1 MDELPKDSSQVDI
14 STIFNGSKS
23 LNEPLRNAS
32 TTNMVTFEDL
42 SELMGEKEEFYLITA
57 DWKSTFLKLENFLEM
72 GNQIFNKQSDLSIR
86 NERSLLLNPLNK
98 ENVMRSESHT
108 FIQWCHSIEPNLNRW
123 NNTEN
128 KITIEEKVLF
138 IVNNVGH
145 IQRFMQL
152 TLEYSKK
159 SNISKLPL
167 HEIIRLFMDIDEHH
181 RNGGRIRLRHKKPL
195 IMVLRGVV
203 FSHKSITRPKKI

>member
-1 MDELPKDSSQVDI
+1 
-14 STIFNGSKS
+14 
-23 LNEPLRNAS
+23 
-32 TTNMVTFEDL
+32 MVTFEDL

-108 FIQWCHSIEPNLNRW
+108 FIQWWHSIEPKLNRW

-159 SNISKLPL
+159 I
-167 HEIIRLFMDIDEHH
+167 
-181 RNGGRIRLRHKKPL
+181 
-195 IMVLRGVV
+195 
-203 FSHKSITRPKKI
+203 